1 MSNDQPMPAAFIG
14 HGSPMNTL
22 EANRYTA
29 AWRELGHRLPRPKAI
44 LSISAHWFIKG
55 TALTAMPRPRVIHDF
70 YGFPRELFAFDYP
83 APGAP
88 EVAEAIAEM
97 VKPSYIGLDHDSW
110 GLDHGTWSVLAH
122 VFPDASVPV
131 LQLSLHA
138 EEGPEY
144 HVDLGRKLAGLREQG
159 VFVMGSGN
167 VVHNLRRMNPGYAD
181 RAFDWAERFDD
192 AVRRVMTE
200 SPGDLPRVVSHPDY
214 AMAVPTPEHF
224 MPLYY
229 LAGMC
234 AQAGTAATAFVEG
247 GAMGSLTMTSYGLG
261 LGDIASSGGGS
272 GSTLPRSVP
281 PEQTNL

>member
-1 MSNDQPMPAAFIG
+1 
-14 HGSPMNTL
+14 
-22 EANRYTA
+22 
-29 AWRELGHRLPRPKAI
+29 
-44 LSISAHWFIKG
+44 
-55 TALTAMPRPRVIHDF
+55 
-70 YGFPRELFAFDYP
+70 
-83 APGAP
+83 
-88 EVAEAIAEM
+88 
-97 VKPSYIGLDHDSW
+97 
-110 GLDHGTWSVLAH
+110 
-122 VFPDASVPV
+122 
-131 LQLSLHA
+131 SLHA

-144 HVDLGRKLAGLREQG
+144 HVDLGRKLAALREQG

-181 RAFDWAERFDD
+181 RAFDWAERFDE

-229 LAGMC
+229 IAGMC
-234 AQAGTAATAFVEG
+234 DQAGTVATAFVEG

-261 LGDIASSGGGS
+261 LGEIASVGGGS
-272 GSTLPRSVP
+272 GGSLPPTVP